1 MPSVKRPGRTGV
13 YLDLPTDLVE
23 RFRAFVRGRGE
34 PLTAHVAR
42 AMERHLRHPPPAPA
56 LTDPPLPDLPARKAR
71 KK

>member
-42 AMERHLRHPPPAPA
+42 RRP
-56 LTDPPLPDLPARKAR
+56 RR
-71 KK
+71 